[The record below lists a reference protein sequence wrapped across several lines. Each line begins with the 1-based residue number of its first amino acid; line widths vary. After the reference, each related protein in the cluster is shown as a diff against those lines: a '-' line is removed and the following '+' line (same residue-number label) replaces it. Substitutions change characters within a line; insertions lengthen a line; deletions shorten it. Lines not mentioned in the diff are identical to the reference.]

1 MLRKAAARA
10 LGAHRKSLTGLAT
23 VVFVALTTT
32 TVALATP
39 QKAPAPK
46 PLNSGTVTV
55 NMYQAWIAG
64 NTFQTGVDILPMQ
77 LAYES
82 LTRINGTTLAVE
94 SRIADFKQSAD
105 AKTFTFRLKPNLKW
119 SDGQPFTSADI
130 MFSFKLYANPKIS
143 IFSSAFNLVDGIAD
157 FRAGTTQAPTGFSTP
172 NKSTFVMRLSQP
184 YAPFL

>member
-1 MLRKAAARA
+1 MLRNSAAAFRVEPRLMTALAVLVAALLATTDAHATKKAAA
-10 LGAHRKSLTGLAT
+10 
-23 VVFVALTTT
+23 
-32 TVALATP
+32 P
-39 QKAPAPK
+39 Q
-46 PLNSGTVTV
+46 PLNGGTVTV

-130 MFSFKLYANPKIS
+130 MFSFKLYA
-143 IFSSAFNLVDGIAD
+143 
-157 FRAGTTQAPTGFSTP
+157 
-172 NKSTFVMRLSQP
+172 
-184 YAPFL
+184 